1 MLLSPGKQAQNAPGQ
16 RKNNIQVNQSQNE
29 TETNVLAKSM
39 PLQSDLGGCFVAP
52 TASFLLDE
60 ETR

>member
-1 MLLSPGKQAQNAPGQ
+1 MLQVRGKITFRSIRVKMKLRP
-16 RKNNIQVNQSQNE
+16 I
-29 TETNVLAKSM
+29 LAKSM